1 MTSSQGHQDLALLL
15 RQLLPHFAHLQH
27 QRAHLERVRD
37 HAHVD
42 VVVAVA
48 AGRAEL
54 HVEGGLAGE
63 GGHEGERGGG
73 HGDGGVGGVAVG
85 VGQGDVVDAQAEA
98 VKRIKLQCVPFLC
111 KVA

>member
-15 RQLLPHFAHLQH
+15 RQLLPRVVHLQH

-42 VVVAVA
+42 VVVA
-48 AGRAEL
+48 GRAAL
-54 HVEGGLAGE
+54 HVDGGLAGE

-85 VGQGDVVDAQAEA
+85 VG
-98 VKRIKLQCVPFLC
+98 
-111 KVA
+111 